1 MIIGYCRVSGKDQC
15 LTRQIE
21 SLKEYGCE
29 KIYADKATGKNF
41 NRPEYSKLKEML
53 RAGDTL
59 VVHEFDR
66 LGRNKKLTLKE
77 LQYFKDNNIRLIAL
91 NLPTT
96 QMDTKDNLM
105 LDTINN
111 IVIELYTMM
120 AQQEIETREKR
131 QREGIDNMLVN
142 EDGKKVSSKTGRLYG
157 RQSIEYPKNWD
168 SVIQLV
174 DNKQLSNLEAMTML
188 GLKKT
193 TYYKLLK
200 EYKSNIFKSMLEV

>member
-1 MIIGYCRVSGKDQC
+1 MIIGYCRVSTKDQD
-15 LTRQIE
+15 LTRQEE
-21 SLKEYGCE
+21 SLKSYGCDR
-29 KIYADKATGKNF
+29 IYSDKATGKNF
-41 NRPEYSKLKEML
+41 NRPEYNKLNEAL
-53 RAGDTL
+53 RPGDTL

-77 LQYFKDNNIRLIAL
+77 LQYFKDNHIRLVAL

-96 QMDTKDNLM
+96 QMNTDDNLM
-105 LDTINN
+105 LETINN

-131 QREGIDNMLVN
+131 QREGIDIALANGV
-142 EDGKKVSSKTGRLYG
+142 KFGRKE
-157 RQSIEYPKNWD
+157 IEYPKEWKQ
-168 SVIQLV
+168 VIELV
-174 DNKQLSNLEAMTML
+174 DDKTISNIRAMEML

-200 EYKSNIFKSMLEV
+200 EYRNK

>member
-1 MIIGYCRVSGKDQC
+1 MIIGYCRVSTKDQD
-15 LTRQIE
+15 LTRQEE

-29 KIYADKATGKNF
+29 RIYSDKATGKNF
-41 NRPEYSKLKEML
+41 NRPQYNLMKEAL
-53 RAGDTL
+53 RTGDTL

-77 LQYFKDNNIRLIAL
+77 LQYFKDKGIRLVAL

-96 QMDTKDNLM
+96 QVDTTDNLM
-105 LDTINN
+105 LETINN

-131 QREGIDNMLVN
+131 QQEGIKIALENGV
-142 EDGKKVSSKTGRLYG
+142 KFGRKE
-157 RQSIEYPKNWD
+157 IDYPNNW
-168 SVIQLV
+168 SNVIQLV
-174 DNKQLSNLEAMTML
+174 DSKDISNIEAMKML

-200 EYKSNIFKSMLEV
+200 QHRNK

>member
-1 MIIGYCRVSGKDQC
+1 MIIGYGRVSTKDQD
-15 LTRQIE
+15 LTRQEE
-21 SLKEYGCE
+21 SLKAYGCE
-29 KIYADKATGKNF
+29 RIYLDKATGKNF
-41 NRPEYSKLKEML
+41 NRPQYNAMKEAL
-53 RAGDTL
+53 RKGDTL

-77 LQYFKDNNIRLIAL
+77 LQYFKDNGIRLVAL

-131 QREGIDNMLVN
+131 QAEGIKVALDNGV
-142 EDGKKVSSKTGRLYG
+142 KFGRKA
-157 RQSIEYPKNWD
+157 IEYPKNWD
-168 SVIQLV
+168 SVMQLV
-174 DNKQLSNLEAMTML
+174 NSKEISNVEAMEML

-200 EYKSNIFKSMLEV
+200 EYN

>member
-1 MIIGYCRVSGKDQC
+1 MIIGYCRVSCKDQD

-21 SLKEYGCE
+21 SLKQYGCE
-29 KIYADKATGKNF
+29 KIYSDKATGKNF
-41 NRPEYSKLKEML
+41 NRPEYTKLKDAL
-53 RAGDTL
+53 RKGDTL

-77 LQYFKDNNIRLIAL
+77 LQYFKDNGIRLVAL

-96 QMDTKDNLM
+96 QMNTDDNLM
-105 LDTINN
+105 LETINN

-131 QREGIDNMLVN
+131 QREGIDVALANGV
-142 EDGKKVSSKTGRLYG
+142 KFGRKAV
-157 RQSIEYPKNWD
+157 EYPKNWE
-168 SVIQLV
+168 SVISLV
-174 DNKQLSNLEAMTML
+174 NNKQLTNIEAMQML

-193 TYYKLLK
+193 TFYRLLK
-200 EYKSNIFKSMLEV
+200 QYRENN

>member
-1 MIIGYCRVSGKDQC
+1 MIIGYCRVSTKDQD

-21 SLKEYGCE
+21 SLKQYGCE
-29 KIYADKATGKNF
+29 KIYSDKATGKNF
-41 NRPEYSKLKEML
+41 NRPEYTKMKEDGL
-53 RAGDTL
+53 RKGDTL

-77 LQYFKDNNIRLIAL
+77 LQYFKDNGIRLVAL

-96 QMDTKDNLM
+96 QMNTDDNLM
-105 LDTINN
+105 LETINN

-131 QREGIDNMLVN
+131 QREGIDVALANGV
-142 EDGKKVSSKTGRLYG
+142 KFGRKAV
-157 RQSIEYPKNWD
+157 EYPKNWE
-168 SVIQLV
+168 SVISLV
-174 DNKQLSNLEAMTML
+174 NNKQLTNIEAMQML

-193 TYYKLLK
+193 TFYRLLK
-200 EYKSNIFKSMLEV
+200 QYRENN

>member
-1 MIIGYCRVSGKDQC
+1 MIIGYCRVSTKDQD

-29 KIYADKATGKNF
+29 RIYSDKATGKNF
-41 NRPEYSKLKEML
+41 NRPEYTKLKDAL
-53 RAGDTL
+53 RKGDTL

-77 LQYFKDNNIRLIAL
+77 LQYFKDNGIRLVAL

-96 QMDTKDNLM
+96 QMDTTDNLM
-105 LDTINN
+105 LETINN

-131 QREGIDNMLVN
+131 QREGIDVALANGV
-142 EDGKKVSSKTGRLYG
+142 KFGRKAV
-157 RQSIEYPKNWD
+157 EYPKNWE
-168 SVIQLV
+168 SVISLV
-174 DNKQLSNLEAMTML
+174 NNKQLTNIEAMQML

-193 TYYKLLK
+193 TYYRLLK
-200 EYKSNIFKSMLEV
+200 QYRENN

>member
-1 MIIGYCRVSGKDQC
+1 MIIGYCRVSTKEQD

-21 SLKEYGCE
+21 SLKAYGCE
-29 KIYADKATGKNF
+29 KIYADKSTGKNF
-41 NRPEYSKLKEML
+41 NRPEYTKLKDTL
-53 RAGDTL
+53 RKGDTL

-77 LQYFKDNNIRLIAL
+77 LQYFKDNGIRLVAL

-96 QMDTKDNLM
+96 QMDTTDNLM

-131 QREGIDNMLVN
+131 QAEGIKVALDNGV
-142 EDGKKVSSKTGRLYG
+142 KFGRKE
-157 RQSIEYPKNWD
+157 IDYPKNWD

-174 DNKQLSNLEAMTML
+174 DNKQINNLEAMQML

-193 TYYKLLK
+193 TFYKLLK
-200 EYKSNIFKSMLEV
+200 AYKED

>member
-1 MIIGYCRVSGKDQC
+1 MIIGYCRVSTKDQD
-15 LTRQIE
+15 LTRQEE

-29 KIYADKATGKNF
+29 KIYSDKATGKNF
-41 NRPEYSKLKEML
+41 NRPQYNLMKETL
-53 RAGDTL
+53 RSGDTL

-77 LQYFKDNNIRLIAL
+77 LQYFKDKGIRLVAL

-96 QMDTKDNLM
+96 QVDTTDNLM
-105 LDTINN
+105 LETINN

-131 QREGIDNMLVN
+131 QKEGI
-142 EDGKKVSSKTGRLYG
+142 KVALEKGIKFGRKE
-157 RQSIEYPKNWD
+157 IEYPKNWN
-168 SVIQLV
+168 SVIKMIEAKEINNV
-174 DNKQLSNLEAMTML
+174 EAMNML

-200 EYKSNIFKSMLEV
+200 SYKEKKE

>member
-1 MIIGYCRVSGKDQC
+1 MIIGYARVSGLDQV
-15 LTRQIE
+15 LDRQVE

-29 KIYADKATGKNF
+29 RIYCDKSTGKNF
-41 NRPEYSKLKEML
+41 NRPEYNKLKEVL
-53 RAGDTL
+53 RKGDTL

-77 LQYFKDNNIRLIAL
+77 LQYFKDNGIRLVAL

-96 QMDTKDNLM
+96 MMDTSDNLM
-105 LDTINN
+105 LDTINS

-131 QREGIDNMLVN
+131 QREGIDVALANGV
-142 EDGKKVSSKTGRLYG
+142 KFGR
-157 RQSIEYPKNWD
+157 SAIEYPSKWEFVMEGLKNG
-168 SVIQLV
+168 SIK
-174 DNKQLSNLEAMTML
+174 NNIEAMEIL

-200 EYKSNIFKSMLEV
+200 DYKKLQNNQ

>member
-1 MIIGYCRVSGKDQC
+1 MIIGYCRVSTKDQD
-15 LTRQIE
+15 LTRQEE
-21 SLKEYGCE
+21 SLKAYGCE
-29 KIYADKATGKNF
+29 RIYSDKATGKNF
-41 NRPEYSKLKEML
+41 NRPEYTKLKDAL
-53 RAGDTL
+53 RKGDTL

-77 LQYFKDNNIRLIAL
+77 LQYFKDNDIRLVAL

-96 QMDTKDNLM
+96 QMDTTDNTL
-105 LDTINN
+105 LETINN

-131 QREGIDNMLVN
+131 QGEGI
-142 EDGKKVSSKTGRLYG
+142 KTAKAKGVKFGRKEVE
-157 RQSIEYPKNWD
+157 RPKNWD

-174 DNKQLSNLEAMTML
+174 DNKQLSNIEAMQML

-200 EYKSNIFKSMLEV
+200 EHRNNIG